1 LILCTQQNKQ
11 KELQKAT
18 TAFLKN
24 AAKVNDIEQ
33 LRNALRL
40 HEYRYYV
47 LNDPL
52 VADVEYDQLYKQLQH
67 IEEEHPK
74 LITKDSPTQRVGST
88 LNASFPTVQHLVPM
102 LSLDNSYNAEDLY
115 DFDRKA
121 RELTGLIKLNIA

>member
-1 LILCTQQNKQ
+1 MYTTEQT

-47 LNDPL
+47 LNEIGRAH
-52 VADVEYDQLYKQLQH
+52 V
-67 IEEEHPK
+67 
-74 LITKDSPTQRVGST
+74 
-88 LNASFPTVQHLVPM
+88 
-102 LSLDNSYNAEDLY
+102 
-115 DFDRKA
+115 
-121 RELTGLIKLNIA
+121 